1 MFSLTKRVSPTL
13 AVARASVHELED
25 FQLAAGDVQA
35 FAGGVV
41 GGELGCGGDLRTLR
55 ERTFYGKEKK
65 SLAYVIAIM
74 SMILPG
80 IKTPTLVTHQ
90 HLHGKSRGHSG
101 ERSLRLVMTDSA
113 LLRKGTR
120 GGAA

>member
-13 AVARASVHELED
+13 AVAQASVHELED
-25 FQLAAGDVQA
+25 FQLAAGDVEA
-35 FAGGVV
+35 FSGGVG
-41 GGELGCGGDLRTLR
+41 GGELRWGGDLRTLR

-80 IKTPTLVTHQ
+80 IKAPTLVT
-90 HLHGKSRGHSG
+90 RC
-101 ERSLRLVMTDSA
+101 
-113 LLRKGTR
+113 
-120 GGAA
+120 